1 MGKKIFVSAAR
12 QKILLIKR
20 FIKHNGKYEE
30 MAPKNYLIEDAV
42 TSVNSKYTCTM
53 CKISFKT
60 LAGLRGH
67 EGGNKNPQSTAE
79 REGECLSATPFQ

>member
-30 MAPKNYLIEDAV
+30 MAPKNYLITDAV

-67 EGGNKNPQSTAE
+67 VGGKKIHIAQ
-79 REGECLSATPFQ
+79 